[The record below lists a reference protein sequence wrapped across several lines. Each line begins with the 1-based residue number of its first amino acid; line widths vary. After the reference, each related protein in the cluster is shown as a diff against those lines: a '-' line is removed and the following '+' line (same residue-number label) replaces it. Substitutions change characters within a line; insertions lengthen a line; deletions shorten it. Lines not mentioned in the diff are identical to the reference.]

1 MNMQDTSVLKIYS
14 SKEQSG
20 NKREIIVIGFSKE
33 VFLRITE
40 NLNKSFYNITNAD
53 ENYIIRN
60 SHILNQFEIAII
72 NYDIKFDTLDKVIS
86 ILNFIGLNFI
96 LYSKEYT
103 REFILAKLEYNAID
117 CFLDSSE
124 IFDTELIEKILEN
137 SISITQKRR
146 RLNSLE
152 NQNNEI
158 KEKYQVLFQ
167 NSVDAVYYS
176 LVDGT
181 IIDFNKSFEKLLGY
195 SREELFNI
203 NSVDLYKDPLHRV
216 LFQAEIAV
224 NGYVKDFEVELKKKN
239 GETIIALLNS
249 VEIKSANGQTIGYQ
263 GIIDDITEMK
273 KAESALKES
282 ELLYRTVVENIKEA
296 IYITKSNI
304 IIFCNSVA
312 SEITGY
318 SKEELFGM
326 NILNIIHPDD
336 KHKLRIYLQT
346 GKMRSPDY
354 NPFEIRIIKK
364 IGVIRYVE
372 FSNHVI
378 KLNGF
383 QVILGTARDITEIKK
398 ANELIKEN
406 ERKLKTLISNLPG
419 MAYRCLNDRQWT
431 MEFISDGCYEIT
443 GYNSSEIVNNKKI
456 SYNDI
461 IIPEDRQYVW
471 DTIQKAIQDGSSYT
485 LSYRILSKNKEIK
498 WLWERGRAIFE
509 EENKQVLALE
519 GFISDIT
526 YMREKEKALQIS
538 EAKYRNLFNLML
550 EGMILCEI
558 LYENEEKYDFVFVDL
573 NPSAEKFLKV
583 SKKDLIGKKASQI
596 YQSLEGFDKFAYE
609 VAINGKN
616 YFFEEVKF
624 IDDTYFDL
632 SFFSPEKNKC
642 AIILTNVTDR
652 VAARH
657 KLENMNQILE
667 EKVKERTHQLQQAYE
682 ELTYEN
688 EERKRTELELL
699 AIKDNLSL
707 ALDKE
712 KELSE
717 LKSSFINM
725 VSHEYRTPLTI
736 ILSSVHLIEEY
747 IKRSCYDSLD
757 KHLTKIKTSVKSLV
771 NLLESVVT
779 ISKSEAGK
787 IKFSP
792 EKFDLLELFDEI
804 FEDLKIIYNSN
815 HRFNIIN
822 KKNIKFIFTDKLL
835 LKKILFNLLSNAVK
849 YSPFNNLITIDL
861 SSDNDIMSIKI
872 IDKGI
877 GIPEDDQIYL
887 FEPFYRSKNVELYPG
902 TGLGLAIVKSCLN
915 AINGTIYVKSKLNEG
930 SEFTIMFVNNNLN
943 NNNKINGK
951 NIIN

>member
-1 MNMQDTSVLKIYS
+1 MNEQLNTVLKYYS
-14 SKEQSG
+14 TKKEAE
-20 NKREIIVIGFSKE
+20 NKYEIILIGFNE
-33 VFLRITE
+33 DGFIRITK
-40 NLNKSFYNITNAD
+40 NLNKSLFNITNAD
-53 ENYIIRN
+53 ESYIIRN
-60 SHILNQFEIAII
+60 SHILNQFEIAIV
-72 NYDIKFDTLDKVIS
+72 NYDIEFDILDKIVS

-96 LYSKEYT
+96 LYSKVYT
-103 REFILAKLEYNAID
+103 REFILAKLEYNALD
-117 CFLDSSE
+117 CFLDTSE
-124 IFDTELIEKILEN
+124 NFDNELIEKILEN
-137 SISITQKRR
+137 SLSIIEKRR
-146 RLNSLE
+146 KLNTLE
-152 NQNNEI
+152 NQHHEI

-195 SREELFNI
+195 SRDELFNI
-203 NSVDLYKDPLHRV
+203 NSVDLYKDPSHRV

-249 VEIKSANGQTIGYQ
+249 IEIKSAQGQTIGYQ
-263 GIIDDITEMK
+263 GIIDDFTERK
-273 KAESALKES
+273 KAETALRES

-304 IIFCNSVA
+304 IIFSNSVA

-336 KHKLRIYLQT
+336 KHKLKLYLQT
-346 GKMRSPDY
+346 GILRSPDY

-364 IGVIRYVE
+364 SGLIRFVE

-419 MAYRCLNDRQWT
+419 MAYRCLNDRHWT
-431 MEFISDGCYEIT
+431 MQFISDGCYEIT
-443 GYNSSEIVNNKKI
+443 GYHSSEIVGNKKI
-456 SYNDI
+456 SYNDLI
-461 IIPEDRQYVW
+461 LPDDRQYVW

-498 WLWERGRAIFE
+498 WLWERGRAIFD
-509 EENKQVLALE
+509 EENNQVLALE

-538 EAKYRNLFNLML
+538 EAKYRNLFNMML
-550 EGMILCEI
+550 EGLILCEI
-558 LYENEEKYDFVFVDL
+558 IFEDDGTYDFAFVDI
-573 NPSAEKFLKV
+573 NPTAEKFLNI
-583 SKKDLIGKKASQI
+583 SKKDIIGKKASQV
-596 YQSLEGFDKFAYE
+596 YDKFQGFDKIAYD

-616 YFFEEVKF
+616 YFLEEVKF
-624 IDDTYFDL
+624 SDEAYFDL

-642 AIILTNVTDR
+642 AVILSDVSDR
-652 VAARH
+652 VVAKH

-682 ELTYEN
+682 ELTFEN

-712 KELSE
+712 KELNE

-736 ILSSVHLIEEY
+736 INSSVHLIEEY
-747 IKRSCYDSLD
+747 IKRSSYDSLD

-771 NLLESVVT
+771 NLLENVVT

-792 EKFDLLELFDEI
+792 EKFDLFELFDEI

-815 HRFNIIN
+815 HTFEIIN
-822 KKNIKFIFTDKLL
+822 DKNIKFIFTDKLL

-849 YSPFNNLITIDL
+849 YSPNNNLITIEL
-861 SSDNDIMSIKI
+861 SAQNDIMGIKI
-872 IDKGI
+872 IDRGI
-877 GIPEDDQIYL
+877 GIPDEDQLNL

-915 AINGTIYVKSKLNEG
+915 AINGTIYVKSKINEG
-930 SEFTIMFVNNNLN
+930 SEFTIMFINND
-943 NNNKINGK
+943 KINGK